1 MEPAWSLLWRYREAL
16 LSGYLTTVELSLLG
30 IMGSTLVG
38 LLVAAGEATPSPI
51 AHRLARA
58 FIEVVRNIPSIVK
71 VFFLY
76 YVVGLDAFLA
86 GIIGLTVHQSAYIA
100 DVVGAGLRGIPR
112 EQGESARLLGHSQAQ
127 IFIHVL
133 LPQLLRAVIPPMT
146 NQYIEVV
153 KNSSIV
159 MFISVTELTYQT
171 QQIEFDTGR
180 GYLAAAAATL
190 LYMLLALAISGL
202 MSVALR
208 RLRRLG

>member
-1 MEPAWSLLWRYREAL
+1 MEPSWSILWRYHEAL
-16 LSGYLTTVELSLLG
+16 LGGFITTVELSVLG
-30 IMGSTLVG
+30 IAGSTLLG
-38 LLVAAGEATPSPI
+38 LLVAAAEGAADPI
-51 AHRLARA
+51 GHALARA
-58 FIEVVRNIPSIVK
+58 YIEVVRNIPGIVK

-100 DVVGAGLRGIPR
+100 DVLGAGLRGIPR
-112 EQGESARLLGHSQAQ
+112 EQSESARVLGHSRAQ
-127 IFIHVL
+127 IFVHVL
-133 LPQLLRAVIPPMT
+133 VPQLLRAVIPPMT

-180 GYLAAAAATL
+180 GYVAAAVATL
-190 LYMLLALAISGL
+190 LYVLLALAISGL
-202 MSVALR
+202 MSLAQRSLR
-208 RLRRLG
+208 RLA